1 MSFQSPFVLLALAA
15 LPLLVWAYRGQ
26 QRRRQRAAA
35 AFVAP
40 SLTPSVAPRRPRWR
54 RHAPMLAF
62 LLALAILIIAAAR
75 PQRSV
80 AVPVDDGAIMLATD
94 VSSSMNATDV
104 APTRL
109 GAARAAEQR
118 FIAGVPS
125 SIRVGLLEFASKAI
139 VLQTPSTDHALSS
152 QALGELHTSGGTA
165 IGDALLTAL
174 RQLTSL
180 RSSNGKRPPAAI
192 VLASDGASNVGTRPL
207 AAAHQAAAQQIPV
220 YTIALGTNRGT
231 IPIKRGSTTVAV
243 PVPPSPQELA
253 QIASISGGRAFTAAA
268 TGQLSEV
275 YAHLAAKLGHKRVK
289 HEISS
294 TFAGGGLVLL
304 LLGSAMS
311 LRWFG
316 RLV

>member
-1 MSFQSPFVLLALAA
+1 MSFQSPLVLLALIA
-15 LPLLVWAYRGQ
+15 LPLLIWAYRHQ
-26 QRRRQRAAA
+26 QRRRERAAE
-35 AFVAP
+35 AFVMPA
-40 SLTPSVAPRRPRWR
+40 LRPSVAPRRPRWR
-54 RHAPMLAF
+54 RQLPMLAF
-62 LLALAILIIAAAR
+62 LLALAILIVAAAR

-94 VSSSMNATDV
+94 VSSSMTATDV

-109 GAARAAEQR
+109 AAARAAEQQ
-118 FIAGVPS
+118 FVSGVPS
-125 SIRVGLLEFASKAI
+125 SIRVGLLEFANKPI
-139 VLQTPSTDHALSS
+139 VLQTPSTEHSLSI

-174 RQLTSL
+174 RQLNSL
-180 RSSNGKRPPAAI
+180 RSADGKRPPAAI
-192 VLASDGASNVGTRPL
+192 VLASDGASNVGSSSLTAAHK
-207 AAAHQAAAQQIPV
+207 AAAEQIPV
-220 YTIALGTNRGT
+220 YTIALGTDRGT
-231 IPIKRGSTTVAV
+231 IPIKRGSRTVAV

-253 QIASISGGRAFTAAA
+253 QIAGVSGGRAFTAADA
-268 TGQLSEV
+268 GRLSAV
-275 YAHLAAKLGHKRVK
+275 YAHLAAKLGHKHVQ